1 MLDLKKLQKEI
12 YDHKVSMGFNVTDV
26 NLEFNLMRGEVAE
39 AFDAYLKKSPETG
52 EELADVAIYLLGLA
66 EILQVDLES
75 EILNKMKKNKTRVYT
90 KSGDKHIK
98 EE

>member
-12 YDHKVSMGFNVTDV
+12 YDHKVAMGFNVIDV
-26 NLEFNLMRGEVAE
+26 NLEFNLMHGEMAE

-52 EELADVAIYLLGLA
+52 EELADVVIYLLGLA

-75 EILNKMKKNKTRVYT
+75 EILNKMIKNKTRVY
-90 KSGDKHIK
+90 KKLGDKHIK